1 MYTCEINITSTS
13 LSEAISANNSHSFHI
28 QSKLHALVY
37 MQVL

>member
-13 LSEAISANNSHSFHI
+13 LSEAISANNSHI
-28 QSKLHALVY
+28 LYTQSELHALVH